1 MPWGNRYPKKA
12 AEGLA
17 EGAESALLRKYTWM
31 GAVVLFLFVVVSQV
45 ALSAERRFTILAFND
60 VYRIAGV
67 DEGRRGGIARLR
79 SLRAELEREHPD
91 LLVLLAGDF
100 LFPSLISRLYDGQ
113 QMIDVLNQLDG
124 DALGVDARMFAT
136 FGNHEFD
143 KRKLEHADLL
153 ETRIKESQFRW
164 VSANVEFGS
173 APDGRPLV
181 ESSNLTEGAI
191 VSSGGVRVGV
201 FGLTIDSKHP
211 DYVAAF
217 RAPGATARTMSA
229 RLRREGAEVVVAIT
243 HLRMSEDAALLRELG
258 PDGPDLIMGGHE
270 HDKQSRKVAGRWVI
284 KADADARTATVAHV
298 TLSEGGPPRV
308 DFEFRELG
316 PDSPTPDSLVQAR
329 VDGWLEDYDRDYCRD
344 VVKHPPGCLET
355 VLGRTRVELVGEER
369 EIRRFESNL
378 GDWIVDQ
385 ARHAFAHRGA
395 QIAFVNSGS
404 LRLNQNI
411 PAGEDIR
418 VRRLAEIFAYPSPM
432 KLVRL
437 RGATLQ
443 KVVERA
449 VQGWAGNGWWLQ
461 ISGFAFRHDPDAA
474 PGEQADRLTLLAPE
488 GARPI
493 RADEEI
499 LAVMNDYLLT
509 RKHGQDGYTMLDPAD
524 VVDGDKPAPDLRD
537 LVIEALK
544 ESAQEG
550 IAPQVQGR
558 ICNTRR
564 KGPCLALP

>member
-1 MPWGNRYPKKA
+1 
-12 AEGLA
+12 
-17 EGAESALLRKYTWM
+17 M
-31 GAVVLFLFVVVSQV
+31 GAIALFLFVAVSQV
-45 ALSAERRFTILAFND
+45 ALSAERSFTILAIND

-67 DEGRRGGIARLR
+67 DEGRRGGIARVR
-79 SLRAELEREHPD
+79 SLRAELERVHPE

-100 LFPSLISRLYDGQ
+100 LFPSLISRLYNGR
-113 QMIDVLNQLDG
+113 QMIDVLNRVDG
-124 DALGVDARMFAT
+124 DALGFDDRMFVT

-143 KRKLEHADLL
+143 KSKLEHAALL
-153 ETRIKESQFRW
+153 EKRIEESQFRW
-164 VSANVEFGS
+164 LSANVEFGS
-173 APDGRPLV
+173 AADGRPWV
-181 ESSNLTEGAI
+181 ESRNLTEGAI

-201 FGLTIDSKHP
+201 FGLTTDGKHP
-211 DYVAAF
+211 DYVAVF
-217 RAPGATARTMSA
+217 GAPGATAGRMSA
-229 RLRREGAEVVVAIT
+229 RLRRQGAEVVVAVT
-243 HLRMSEDAALLRELG
+243 HLRMSEDTALLRDLG
-258 PDGPDLIMGGHE
+258 PDGPDLIIGGHE
-270 HDKQSRKVAGRWVI
+270 HNKQSRKVTGRWVI

-308 DFEFRELG
+308 EFEFRELG
-316 PDSPTPDSLVQAR
+316 PDSPKPDARVQAR
-329 VDGWLEDYDRDYCRD
+329 VDEWLADHDRDYCRE
-344 VVKHPPGCLET
+344 VAKRPPGCLAT
-355 VLGRTRVELVGEER
+355 VLGHTRVELLGEEL

-385 ARHAFAHRGA
+385 ARHAFADRGA
-395 QIAFVNSGS
+395 QIAFVNAGS

-411 PAGEDIR
+411 PAGADITLR
-418 VRRLAEIFAYPSPM
+418 HLGEIFAYPSPM

-437 RGATLQ
+437 SGATLQ

-449 VQGWAGNGWWLQ
+449 VQDWAGNGWWLQ
-461 ISGFAFRHDPDAA
+461 ISGFAFRHDPGAA
-474 PGEQADRLTLLAPE
+474 PGKRADRLTLLAPD

-499 LAVMNDYLLT
+499 LAVVNDFLLT
-509 RKHGQDGYTMLDPAD
+509 RESGQDGYTMLDPAD
-524 VVDGDKPAPDLRD
+524 IVGGDQPAPDLRD

-550 IAPQVQGR
+550 IAPEVQGR